1 MNKTLSCAAVV
12 AFLISILCLIVSFYQ
27 LLRRVNIL
35 GVIIPEFTSKFKVN
49 IALNRVAA
57 VAFRISVLCL
67 SVSFYQLPRREKM
80 LVVLY
85 LNSHLSLS
93 EQGFTPHSGGCIY
106 NFHIVFV
113 CFFLSIAP
121 QGKIFGAGIP
131 KFTSKFKVFLISN
144 FIRRFSDP

>member
-1 MNKTLSCAAVV
+1 MV
-12 AFLISILCLIVSFYQ
+12 AFPISILCLSVSFYQ
-27 LLRRVNIL
+27 LPRRVKIL

-93 EQGFTPHSGGCIY
+93 EQGFTPHSGGCI
-106 NFHIVFV
+106 
-113 CFFLSIAP
+113 
-121 QGKIFGAGIP
+121 
-131 KFTSKFKVFLISN
+131 
-144 FIRRFSDP
+144 